1 MDPAKQARHRPA
13 ERKLVPQPPKH
24 RHTICVSGAARGA
37 TVELDYD
44 LSFQLGQ
51 QIALAGHTLLTGAT
65 IGLPDWAA
73 QGAKSVGGMSIGISP
88 AASYREHVKKYRLPT
103 TAYDFILYSGLH
115 YVGRDALLVQSAD
128 AVLSIGGRMG
138 TVHEFATAIESHVP
152 IGVLRDAGG
161 VGEEFEHLMKA
172 AGMCHDG
179 ICDGRHDVYFSDSP
193 ANLVKRIVQLLEERH
208 HQQVAETQSATLKP

>member
-1 MDPAKQARHRPA
+1 MADPRPKQT
-13 ERKLVPQPPKH
+13 KLVPKSPKH
-24 RHTICVSGAARGA
+24 RFTICVSGAARGK
-37 TVELDYD
+37 TVENDYE
-44 LSFQLGQ
+44 LAFELGKQ
-51 QIALAGHTLLTGAT
+51 VALQGHVLITGAT

-88 AASYREHVKKYRLPT
+88 AASVREHLNKYRLPT
-103 TAYDFILYSGLH
+103 TAYDFILYTGLH
-115 YVGRDALLVQSAD
+115 YVGRDALLVQSSD

-152 IGVLRDAGG
+152 VGVLRDTGG

-179 ICDGRHDVYFSDSP
+179 ICDTRHDVFFGQQPDL
-193 ANLVKRIVQLLEERH
+193 LVERIVKILEERH
-208 HQQVAETQSATLKP
+208 NRK